1 MPAIGATDPAD
12 PTSSPPPVTTM
23 TTMTFMGGGGGGGS
37 HDGSKNI
44 STAQT
49 GSRENAFDY
58 KFFWSVLYL
67 TPMAWCI
74 LFLSAI
80 VWLKFQCLVTLMCAL
95 VLSAANVYGYYK
107 CSTDQRERWSSWMT
121 TGAGMSAMV
130 RNSNTVGRIF
140 GLFGG
145 TGNTNGGRQQL
156 PRSMS

>member
-23 TTMTFMGGGGGGGS
+23 TTMTSMGGGGGGGG

-49 GSRENAFDY
+49 GSRENAFY
-58 KFFWSVLYL
+58 NFFWSVLYL

-74 LFLSAI
+74 LFLLAV

-121 TGAGMSAMV
+121 TGARMSAVV

-145 TGNTNGGRQQL
+145 MGNTNGGRQQL